1 MRGYDDP
8 CGIARALGAVGE
20 RWALL
25 VVRELMFGP
34 KRYADLRRGL
44 PTMSENVLSQR
55 LRELERTGLVLRRR
69 LGPPSSAWVYEL
81 TARGRELEPVLI
93 ALAQWGTRMRLDAT
107 ITSDLSV
114 DALVFALKTTFDAA
128 TAGALETTCQLRL
141 GADRFHAQVSDGQF
155 QVARGEVDNAEVTIT
170 ATPATLQS
178 LVFGDRSLA
187 DAEHVG
193 DAAVE
198 GDHQAAEQ
206 LLRCFPRTVPFSPA
220 VSP

>member
-1 MRGYDDP
+1 
-8 CGIARALGAVGE
+8 LGAVGE

-34 KRYADLRRGL
+34 KRYADVRRGL
-44 PTMSENVLSQR
+44 PAMSENVLSQR

-81 TARGRELEPVLI
+81 TARGRELEPVLT
-93 ALAQWGTRMRLDAT
+93 ALARWGTRVPLSAASTR
-107 ITSDLSV
+107 DLSV
-114 DALVFALKTTFDAA
+114 DALVFALKTTFDAEA
-128 TAGALETTCQLRL
+128 AGALRTTCQLRL
-141 GADRFHAQVSDGQF
+141 GADRFHAEVADGQF
-155 QVARGEVDNAEVTIT
+155 RVARGEIDNADVTIAAT
-170 ATPATLQS
+170 APTLQR

-187 DAEHVG
+187 DAEQVG

-198 GDHQAAEQ
+198 GDHQAAEH
-206 LLRCFPRTVPFSPA
+206 LLRCFRHTVPFTPA